1 MRKRP
6 GRACRGHA
14 KRCQPPSAGSIRMN
28 STADLL
34 MVIHE
39 QSRGRKN
46 FMSNLRLLK
55 KPDKKIQD
63 ALDEPES
70 SANLRSFFGS
80 SVLKVRTEVL
90 VSETKPAGFAKGQ
103 GSQRELLK
111 KPLKRLRK
119 KVWKRDSKKLSEVG
133 SLSMCCLFGFSKWSL
148 QLGVPYIHSER
159 LLWIFTLNVSLRSPF
174 RCLASFV
181 FWGVVVQRPRISTKS
196 Y

>member
-1 MRKRP
+1 
-6 GRACRGHA
+6 
-14 KRCQPPSAGSIRMN
+14 
-28 STADLL
+28 

-70 SANLRSFFGS
+70 SASLLSFFGS

-111 KPLKRLRK
+111 KPLKELLKKAPKKTSKKSLEERFK
-119 KVWKRDSKKLSEVG
+119 KVVRSRMAFDVLS
-133 SLSMCCLFGFSKWSL
+133 L
-148 QLGVPYIHSER
+148 R
-159 LLWIFTLNVSLRSPF
+159 LLKMVTTI
-174 RCLASFV
+174 RCPLYSF
-181 FWGVVVQRPRISTKS
+181 
-196 Y
+196 